1 MTKTLLKDLGGK
13 SNIVDVINCAT
24 RLRVTVKDDSK
35 IASVATFTEHGAHG
49 LVHNGRAIQV
59 IVGLSVPQ
67 VRERFET
74 LLNSPDADPVPAA
87 TPAPATIATSSVNTS
102 EHVAIKAVVSGKV
115 IDMSEIPD
123 AMFSQ
128 KMMGDGVAIEPD
140 EDTIKAPADS
150 KITMVMED
158 SKHAVGLKFINGA
171 EMLIHIGIDTVN
183 LKGEG
188 FKLFVKSGDKV
199 KVGDPLVKID
209 RKVIAKA
216 GYKDVV
222 VMAITN
228 SADFPNMSK
237 ETGKKVKV
245 TEDTVINF

>member
-1 MTKTLLKDLGGK
+1 FFLQDLGGK
-13 SNIVDVINCAT
+13 SNIVDVTNCAT

-74 LLNSPDADPVPAA
+74 LLNSPDAEPVPAA
-87 TPAPATIATSSVNTS
+87 TPAPTATPVTSGVNTS
-102 EHVAIKAVVSGKV
+102 AHVEIKAVVSGKV
-115 IDMSEIPD
+115 IDMSEVPD

-140 EDTIKAPADS
+140 EETIKAPADAE
-150 KITMVMED
+150 ITMVMDD
-158 SKHAVGLKFINGA
+158 SKHAVGLKFSNGA

-188 FKLFVKSGDKV
+188 FKLLTKSGAKV
-199 KVGDPLVKID
+199 KAGDPLVKID
-209 RKVIAKA
+209 RKVIANA

-228 SADFPNMSK
+228 SADFPNMKK
-237 ETGKKVKV
+237 ETGKKVKA